1 MTEPEPSDSLYEE
14 AAAWVLRAPEVRDD
28 PELRAALDAWRTRS
42 PAHARAYADAAGVWD
57 LVAEQ
62 AAAPELLQRRRD
74 ALDRARA
81 AGRRRWGMARPDRR
95 LVAAGIVAAIAAPL
109 AVFGWRRFGTPE
121 AEAYATGHGEQR
133 TLMLADGSRLSL
145 DAMTRV
151 AVTLARA
158 ERRIEL
164 TSGRMNIEVAKDP
177 ERPLKVRAA
186 GSTVTALGTV
196 FTVERGTEAVVVTLV
211 EGRVAVRREAGG
223 ALEMKPGEELTLD
236 PGGKAS
242 LREQVDTEQA
252 LAWREGKLIFDDE
265 PLGAAATR
273 MNNYGAHR
281 IVVEGAAQDLRIS
294 GVFRAG
300 DVEAF
305 VGAVESYFPV
315 DATWDATTVVLRA
328 KAQPVTRA
336 PA

>member
-1 MTEPEPSDSLYEE
+1 
-14 AAAWVLRAPEVRDD
+14 V
-28 PELRAALDAWRTRS
+28 
-42 PAHARAYADAAGVWD
+42 AAGV
-57 LVAEQ
+57 A
-62 AAAPELLQRRRD
+62 
-74 ALDRARA
+74 
-81 AGRRRWGMARPDRR
+81 
-95 LVAAGIVAAIAAPL
+95 AAIAAPL
-109 AVFGWRRFGTPE
+109 AVLGWSRFRAPE

-133 TLMLADGSRLSL
+133 TLVLADGSRLSL
-145 DAMTRV
+145 DALTRV
-151 AVTLARA
+151 EVTLARA

-164 TSGRMNIEVAKDP
+164 VSGRMNIEVAKDP
-177 ERPLKVRAA
+177 ERPLRVQAA

-196 FTVERGTEAVVVTLV
+196 FTVERGPDAVVVTLV
-211 EGRVAVRREAGG
+211 EGRVAVRRAQGG
-223 ALEMKPGEELTLD
+223 PLEMRPGQELTLD
-236 PGGKAS
+236 PARGTS
-242 LREQVDTEQA
+242 LRDSVDTEQA

-273 MNNYGAHR
+273 MNNYGARR

-305 VGAVESYFPV
+305 VGAVESYFAV

-328 KAQPVTRA
+328 KPPTVTRA